1 MSLQHVVGLLLI
13 PLVAVAGQRWFG
25 RVAALLAATL
35 VSIAPSFFAIEDD
48 ALPDFFLA
56 VFLTIAALAIAAA
69 TDPSRSNRRYAIL
82 AGAAIATIVLIKPV
96 GWVLLLAMPATILLC
111 DQHPRR
117 ALRLGMV
124 TAATTLA
131 LLSPW
136 VIHDLIRYQ
145 SPVLSGGGG
154 IALFNRVFAVD
165 KQPLPE
171 RNAIEKQLAAELRSA
186 PPESRS
192 TFVALDALNRM
203 GLAREATDIM
213 GALARDGIR
222 ADPLGWWWRSI
233 KLLDRYP
240 SEIKPGDFYWTPL
253 LARTSEATGAA
264 VWLWKLGVRLGDYW
278 YVLTMAGLTSLLALF
293 LGPAKWRRGAAA
305 TLVTGGLMAF
315 ATIASHGGLPRY
327 SLELAPLL
335 WLVSISGAVLLA
347 KAAIRAAKD
356 RSA

>member
-203 GLAREATDIM
+203 GLAREAKAIM
-213 GALARDGIR
+213 GAS
-222 ADPLGWWWRSI
+222 P
-233 KLLDRYP
+233 
-240 SEIKPGDFYWTPL
+240 E
-253 LARTSEATGAA
+253 TG
-264 VWLWKLGVRLGDYW
+264 
-278 YVLTMAGLTSLLALF
+278 
-293 LGPAKWRRGAAA
+293 LGPTRSGGGGGRSSFSIA
-305 TLVTGGLMAF
+305 TRPKSSRATSTGPPCWPEPRKLPGQQSGSGSSGF
-315 ATIASHGGLPRY
+315 DWATTGTY
-327 SLELAPLL
+327 
-335 WLVSISGAVLLA
+335 
-347 KAAIRAAKD
+347 
-356 RSA
+356 